1 MSSVNKARAINL
13 CIFGLIA
20 IRGERVIARQQGWKR
35 MSWRRGMQKLK
46 QNKGTTWEEYVSMLQ
61 IRVRSLLSL
70 SFQEYDE
77 ASMLGTMLDKVT
89 YEIVPPHPRCK
100 IQRGM
105 PTFVL
110 GCCVL

>member
-1 MSSVNKARAINL
+1 
-13 CIFGLIA
+13 
-20 IRGERVIARQQGWKR
+20 
-35 MSWRRGMQKLK
+35 
-46 QNKGTTWEEYVSMLQ
+46 MLQ